1 MGRPGLTGQNAR
13 LMALESALWPRL
25 WDYWHAVSY
34 CADVGAEPVAGRL
47 LGVPIV
53 LARLGGQ
60 LTCLHDL
67 CVHRGTPLSLGWVS
81 GDALTC
87 AYHGWRYRAD
97 GACVHIPARPNGVI
111 PRRARVRAYQV
122 SEKYGLIWICLGEP
136 CAPVPEFPEYGDLA
150 YRVIFMPPVRWK
162 CSAARQTENFID
174 QAHFPWV
181 HEGIL
186 GDRAHPESIEADI
199 HRHGEELRYEYTD
212 RPNPMHPL
220 PHRRVYRLHRPFTIH
235 QRKVRT
241 GDDVEASFSPVCPES
256 AGESTGFLIIA
267 RNFPLNP
274 VEEAQRY
281 KLDVLIQT
289 QDQRIVEAQRPEELP
304 IDLSAELH
312 IKGPDTVAVAYR
324 RLLAE
329 LGVDADAS
337 PVSIG
342 STEAAS
348 RQAQ

>member
-1 MGRPGLTGQNAR
+1 
-13 LMALESALWPRL
+13 MALESALWPHL
-25 WDYWHAVSY
+25 WDYWHPVSY
-34 CADVGAEPVAGRL
+34 SADLGPDPVPARL

-53 LARLGGQ
+53 LARLDDQ

-67 CVHRGTPLSLGWVS
+67 CVHRGTPLSLGWIS
-81 GDALTC
+81 GDTLTC

-111 PRRARVRAYQV
+111 PRRARVAAYHV
-122 SEKYGLIWICLGEP
+122 AEKYGLIWVCLGTP
-136 CAPVPEFPEYGDLA
+136 QIPIPEFPEYGDPT
-150 YRVIFMPPVRWK
+150 YRITFMPPVHWK

-186 GDRAHPESIEADI
+186 GDRAHPESIDADI
-199 HRHGEELRYEYTD
+199 ERHGEELRYEYTD

-235 QRKVRT
+235 QRKVRS
-241 GDDVEASFSPVCPES
+241 GEDDVEASYSPVCPVS
-256 AGESTGFLIIA
+256 AGESAGFLIIA
-267 RNFPLNP
+267 RNFRLDP
-274 VEEAQRY
+274 VEEARRY
-281 KLDVLIQT
+281 QLDVLIQT

-312 IKGPDTVAVAYR
+312 IKGPDAVAVAYR

-329 LGVDADAS
+329 LGVDSDARTHNAETTA
-337 PVSIG
+337 PP
-342 STEAAS
+342 T
-348 RQAQ
+348 RTAQ